1 MPRLSPPRTSPLR
14 VLPLVLALAL
24 PLCHPATAFAQPTTA
39 TPAAKPVADAAP
51 SPRDLI
57 DAREQL
63 FALLQMSPH
72 LRDVVAIDP
81 TLLADAPYI
90 GRVNPELQQF
100 LTEHPEIARNAEFY
114 LFADLPNHQGR
125 YIAPLSRHNNHVET
139 NRQDVSERKLDQI
152 FQMIVFFVVTASLLW
167 LIRIILQNR
176 RWSRLVRLQA
186 ETHTRLMEKFG
197 SSGELLKYMD
207 TESGRRFLE
216 AAPVPVE
223 FEADRRLPASLSRIL
238 SPLQLGIVLTLLG
251 IGVLSIRHSEIA
263 LIFGIVLLM
272 PGIGFLISAAFTWWM
287 MSRLGLISP
296 HQPGAASGPWPP
308 Q

>member
-1 MPRLSPPRTSPLR
+1 MPRLSPLR
-14 VLPLVLALAL
+14 ALPLALTLAL

-39 TPAAKPVADAAP
+39 APAAKPADAAP
-51 SPRDLI
+51 SPRELT

-63 FALLQMSPH
+63 FALLQMSPR

-114 LFADLPNHQGR
+114 LFADIPSREGH
-125 YIAPLSRHNNHVET
+125 YVAPLPRHNSRGEI

-186 ETHTRLMEKFG
+186 DTHTRLMEKFG
-197 SSGELLKYMD
+197 SSEELLKYMD

-251 IGVLSIRHSEIA
+251 IGVLPFAHFPA
-263 LIFGIVLLM
+263 MLIFAIVLIM

-287 MSRLGLISP
+287 MSRLGLITP
-296 HQPGAASGPWPP
+296 QQGNAPGAPWPP